1 MDFPSPLTRATL
13 LRRYKRFLAD
23 VDIPGIGVVTA
34 HCPNPG
40 SMLSLIEPGAEGQ
53 KVWLSHSKDPKRKL
67 AWTLELLEVEGTTVC
82 VNTQR
87 PNRAAEMAVE
97 NGRIPELSGYE
108 NLRRE
113 VKYGEGSRIDLL
125 LTDSARADCF
135 VEVKS
140 VTMSRKPG
148 LIEFPDSVTKR
159 GTKHLVE
166 LARVVRSGNRA
177 VMFFLS
183 PRADGRIFRP
193 AADIDP
199 AYARELRAARDAG
212 VELLCYSCAVS
223 DTGLYPADPIPVE
236 ID

>member
-1 MDFPSPLTRATL
+1 MEFAAELTRGTL

-23 VDIPGIGVVTA
+23 VNIPGTGVVTA

-40 SMLSLIEPGAEGQ
+40 SMLSLIDNSAGDQ
-53 KVWLSHSKDPKRKL
+53 TVWVSHSSDPKRKL
-67 AWTLELLEVEGTTVC
+67 AWTLELLEISGIPVC

-87 PNRAAEMAVE
+87 PNRIAEEAV
-97 NGRIPELSGYE
+97 NRNLIPELSGYDE
-108 NLRRE
+108 LRRE
-113 VKYGEGSRIDLL
+113 VKYGQNSRIDLL
-125 LTDSARADCF
+125 LTKQGEPDCY

-140 VTMSRKPG
+140 VTMSRQPG
-148 LIEFPDSVTKR
+148 LVEFPDSVTKR
-159 GTKHLVE
+159 GTKHLGE
-166 LARVVRSGNRA
+166 LAQMATDGRRA

-183 PRADGRIFRP
+183 PRTDGLRFRP

-199 AYARELRAARDAG
+199 AYAKELKAARGAG

-223 DTGLYPADPIPVE
+223 VTGLYPANPIPVE

>member
-1 MDFPSPLTRATL
+1 LNFPTPLTRGVL
-13 LRRYKRFLAD
+13 LKRYKRFLAD
-23 VDIPGIGVVTA
+23 VAIPEVGTVTA

-40 SMLSLIEPGAEGQ
+40 SMLSLIDPKESAQ
-53 KVWLSHSKDPKRKL
+53 SVWLSHSDDPKRKL
-67 AWTLELLEVEGTTVC
+67 AWTLELLEVGDVPVC

-87 PNRAAEMAVE
+87 PNRVAEEAIV
-97 NGRIPELSGYE
+97 GGLIPELSDYE
-108 NLRRE
+108 TVRRE

-125 LTDSARADCF
+125 LTEGARPECY

-148 LIEFPDSVTKR
+148 LLEFPDSVTKR

-166 LARVVRSGNRA
+166 LVRMVEGGHRA

-183 PRADGRIFRP
+183 PRPDGRSFQP

-199 AYARELRAARDAG
+199 TYARELNVARDAG

-223 DTGLYPADPIPVE
+223 ATGLYPAEPLPVV